1 MTFLS
6 PAHRAV
12 YEAAVIELP
21 QDLTMRQAL
30 LDRLPKL
37 LEQIDDLTDYMGGT
51 FPTVTVAHAVLLD
64 ALTMEY
70 TTTDNAALQPL
81 ITRYDRIVRAAGV
94 VGEEEYE
101 QYMDELCT
109 WYDRHA
115 ERAASPPDR
124 P

>member
-12 YEAAVIELP
+12 YEVAVTELP

-30 LDRLPKL
+30 LDRLPQL

-51 FPTVTVAHAVLLD
+51 FPTVTVAHALILD

-70 TTTDNAALQPL
+70 TAIGNTALQPL

-101 QYMDELCT
+101 QYMDSICT

-115 ERAASPPDR
+115 ERAASSPNR